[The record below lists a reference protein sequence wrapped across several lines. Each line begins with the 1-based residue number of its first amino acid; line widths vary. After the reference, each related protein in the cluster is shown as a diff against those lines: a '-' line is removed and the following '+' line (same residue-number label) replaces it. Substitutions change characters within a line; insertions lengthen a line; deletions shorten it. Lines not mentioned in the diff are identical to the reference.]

1 MDAEHKKLITE
12 SDRQQE
18 KLRELRDEV
27 NWTAAALAEE
37 QSKGAEAAKRLAEA
51 AKERME
57 LTQQHYEQTERA
69 TMALNKVQT
78 TYQTQFM
85 HYKSQEAAT
94 ACLIKQ
100 LKDEKQAAENK
111 SKMGL
116 GRIRDL
122 VRTWRD

>member
-1 MDAEHKKLITE
+1 M
-12 SDRQQE
+12 
-18 KLRELRDEV
+18 
-27 NWTAAALAEE
+27 
-37 QSKGAEAAKRLAEA
+37 
-51 AKERME
+51 KEWME
-57 LTQQHYEQTERA
+57 LTRQHYEEKEHA

-94 ACLIKQ
+94 ASLIKQ